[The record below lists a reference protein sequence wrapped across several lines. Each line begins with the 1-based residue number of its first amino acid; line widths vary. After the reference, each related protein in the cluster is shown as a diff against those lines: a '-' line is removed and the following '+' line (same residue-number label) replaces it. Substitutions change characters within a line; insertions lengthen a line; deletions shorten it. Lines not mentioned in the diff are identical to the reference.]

1 MSLVTRIVRDH
12 PFATFAVLA
21 CLFGW
26 GIFVA
31 AAFGLGTNPSNMPM
45 GPVLAALVVASV
57 QGRES
62 LRAWGRRLRSWG
74 ASPKWYA
81 LAVLVPLSIH
91 VVDTLVNS
99 LFGAALP
106 TLAQLGQWTELPA
119 TFVTTLVLIG
129 IGEEAGW
136 TAFAAPLLLRK
147 HGIMGAW
154 LLLSLVR
161 IVWHLPL
168 MISGEL
174 PWVVGIVANAAFQ
187 MIVLQMF
194 VASGGCWTP
203 AAVWHA
209 TLNTVGGSYLFAM
222 VTGADQYRLFLLL
235 TLAYCLVAVA
245 AVVLGRRRADA
256 VGSIEDP
263 VQGWA
268 HDRGLQHQSHQR

>member
-1 MSLVTRIVRDH
+1 MSPVTRIVRDH

-26 GIFVA
+26 GIYIA
-31 AAFGLGTNPSNMPM
+31 AAFGLGTNPSNMPL
-45 GPVLAALVVASV
+45 GPLLAALVVASV
-57 QGRES
+57 QGRET

-81 LAVLVPLSIH
+81 IAVLVPLSIH
-91 VVDTLVNS
+91 VVDTLVNH
-99 LFGAALP
+99 LFGATLP

-154 LLLSLVR
+154 LLLSVVR

-194 VASGGCWTP
+194 VGSGGYWTP

-209 TLNTVGGSYLFAM
+209 TLNTFGGAFLFGM

-235 TLAYCLVAVA
+235 TLAYCGIAAAAVA
-245 AVVLGRRRADA
+245 LGRRRTRA
-256 VGSIEDP
+256 VGDVEEA
-263 VQGWA
+263 VQGWS
-268 HDRGLQHQSHQR
+268 HDRGLQHQPHQR